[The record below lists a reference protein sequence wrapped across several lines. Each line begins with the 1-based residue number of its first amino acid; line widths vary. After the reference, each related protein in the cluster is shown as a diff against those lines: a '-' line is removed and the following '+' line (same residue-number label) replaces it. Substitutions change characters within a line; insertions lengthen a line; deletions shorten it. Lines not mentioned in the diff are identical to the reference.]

1 MKIHAK
7 FMARGESDTTVE
19 GQEVRTDERAMEWD
33 GREMKRNGWRIMWV
47 DIAEEEEEW
56 VDEGQ
61 HR

>member
-1 MKIHAK
+1 
-7 FMARGESDTTVE
+7 MARGESDTTVE